1 MKRLLL
7 IILTLSALVSGIFY
21 IHHRFTASISH
32 TGCVD
37 IPATPDYLSSN
48 STQDAIAAI
57 NNAHQLEQ
65 LPTLNL
71 PGDFYQLDP
80 VQQQLILL
88 NIERTDRH
96 LRPLTLDANLSQM
109 ALGYSEQLRDLHFFS
124 HTSPIGGT
132 FSDRVN
138 GNPAVA
144 NHYSIAAENLAGNP
158 VAGAGP
164 IYEYIYDNSVEACG
178 HRHNL
183 LNPAVTTVGINWV
196 RGGPYG
202 TISAQEYIASA
213 SWNPYVATT
222 PRISTPSLSITV
234 NDAAS
239 SSLLRFQTRITGEP
253 NAAIE
258 RITWFLDQAV
268 IPMQVGSVWTFEK
281 STLSPGKH
289 TIIAYAVDSE
299 QHFSVAQYKIV
310 VQSARVPYTTKAVAT
325 ALRNR

>member
-7 IILTLSALVSGIFY
+7 IIIMLSAIISGIFY
-21 IHHRFTASISH
+21 VHHRISASIST

-57 NNAHQLEQ
+57 NNAHQVEG
-65 LPTLNL
+65 LPALNL
-71 PGDFYQLDP
+71 PGNFYKLDP

-88 NIERTDRH
+88 NSERTERH
-96 LRPLTLDANLSQM
+96 LQPLTLDANLSQM

-132 FSDRVN
+132 FSDRIN

-164 IYEYIYDNSVEACG
+164 IYEYMYDNSVEACG
-178 HRHNL
+178 HRQNV
-183 LNPAVTTVGINWV
+183 LNPALTTVGINWV

-202 TISAQEYIASA
+202 TISVQEFIASA
-213 SWNPYVATT
+213 SGSPYIAV
-222 PRISTPSLSITV
+222 PPPISTPSLSITV
-234 NDAAS
+234 INTPS

-253 NAAIE
+253 NAASE

-268 IPMQVGSVWTFEK
+268 TPAQVGSVWIFEK
-281 STLSPGKH
+281 SMLSPGKH
-289 TIIAYAVDSE
+289 TIIAYAVDRS
-299 QHFSVAQYKIV
+299 SITV
-310 VQSARVPYTTKAVAT
+310 
-325 ALRNR
+325 